1 MGRNGALV
9 RILVGEV
16 CGGGARGVMRLH
28 TYGRKLGDTAA
39 PASHATLHGTWDKAG
54 YPKHIPAKLFKTAVL
69 FFC

>member
-1 MGRNGALV
+1 
-9 RILVGEV
+9 
-16 CGGGARGVMRLH
+16 MRLH

-69 FFC
+69 QNIYTFDDIRHKMSMRGGRPR